1 MAKLS
6 ATVTAQLPCIV
17 KIDVQSRCR
26 VLSQRSLEPAYL
38 YGGRLIAISPLG
50 VGMVRKT
57 KAHVAWHTRHKNQ
70 YGGKIK
76 KRKVEKKRKE
86 KIERRMGEMQKP

>member
-1 MAKLS
+1 
-6 ATVTAQLPCIV
+6 
-17 KIDVQSRCR
+17 
-26 VLSQRSLEPAYL
+26 LEPAYL

-86 KIERRMGEMQKP
+86 KIERRMGGNARGKTITSLGVIRKGI

>member
-1 MAKLS
+1 MKFVFDSVVDTRKKVCKRIALRCLLAKLS
-6 ATVTAQLPCIV
+6 ATVTAQLPCVV

-38 YGGRLIAISPLG
+38 YGGRLIAISPSG

-57 KAHVAWHTRHKNQ
+57 KAMSHGIRVT
-70 YGGKIK
+70 
-76 KRKVEKKRKE
+76 
-86 KIERRMGEMQKP
+86 KPNTVVK